1 MNYRKQMTP
10 GLKKCK
16 EASPLKNPDSGF
28 GMWNQERKLR
38 RQDRVRNRRIDKG
51 KLSVDPGMPHLGYQ
65 KTPRGGWD

>member
-1 MNYRKQMTP
+1 MSSPFQKMF
-10 GLKKCK
+10 CK
-16 EASPLKNPDSGF
+16 RSPMKNPDSGF

-38 RQDRVRNRRIDKG
+38 RQDRVRDRRIAKG